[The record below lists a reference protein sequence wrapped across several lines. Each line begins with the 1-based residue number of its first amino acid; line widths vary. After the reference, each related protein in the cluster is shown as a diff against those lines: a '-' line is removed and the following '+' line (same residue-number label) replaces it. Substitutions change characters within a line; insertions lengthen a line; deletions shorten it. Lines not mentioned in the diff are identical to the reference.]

1 MILTFRP
8 IKVWPEGWQER
19 RGRPSTPFRAP
30 WSDTLELLDRE
41 LSHLGA
47 TAVSMQVDATEREC
61 RLDGQLRADAR
72 VNHPGVILT
81 VETKKLGT
89 LVYATDRFDGWY
101 SSPGWQANARAIALG
116 LEALRRVERY
126 GIAERGQQYAGYREL
141 PSGIALG
148 RSMTIEE
155 AARLLVEHGEWGGEP
170 CDPDLLIGDADVIAA
185 YYREAVKKAHPDR
198 GGDPE
203 LFRRL
208 TEARDLLVGAL

>member
-8 IKVWPEGWQER
+8 IKVWPEGWRER
-19 RGRPSTPFRAP
+19 RGRPTTPFRAS

-41 LSHLGA
+41 LGA
-47 TAVSMQVDATEREC
+47 LRARSVTLQVDATERDC

-72 VNHPGVILT
+72 VSHPGVIMT
-81 VETKKLGT
+81 IETSKLGS
-89 LVYATDRFDGWY
+89 LIYATDRFDGW
-101 SSPGWQANARAIALG
+101 SRSPGWQANVRAIALG

-141 PSGIALG
+141 GSGIELG
-148 RSMTIEE
+148 RAMTIEE
-155 AARLLVEHGEWGGEP
+155 AARLLCDATADEIGE
-170 CDPDLLIGDADVIAA
+170 DPDDVDRVIGVAEAL
-185 YYREAVKKAHPDR
+185 YREAVKAAHPDR

-208 TEARDLLVGAL
+208 TAARDLLVGAR